1 MQQRSLR
8 LAPLT
13 TLALLLIL
21 ALQAPPTAAQ
31 SKKQEPLL
39 PATAMRTFEAA
50 LRTLAKEGR
59 AESSQRLLDALVTL
73 GLSEDRKNK
82 LGQELERLL
91 SKAKPPKSSR
101 KTRALGSL
109 RRALRSLERE
119 LADAQGPRREA
130 LARVLL
136 LFDKQHAAANEAL
149 GHIAIEGVYFDPSVR
164 TLEAERAR
172 IHEWM
177 REVRDRK
184 LEIHK
189 SSAEDP
195 LVREVY
201 GREASVA
208 RWNNW
213 VLRSAWT
220 QHKAARALGEV
231 VRSWFLMRALQGE
244 GLGEPS
250 ALRPW
255 NWVHFHSEGAYN
267 RGIDFAISQG
277 LGDAESA
284 KASRAIGNWF
294 GYRDGEVVHALA
306 ESDLEI
312 ALLYFKADSL
322 PVPFLA
328 AGQFNWIGLH
338 YLGAS
343 MPGIVYSDSGRG
355 KDARTVSTGPDDLE
369 RAEMQRM
376 REAGAAGARMYLRWL
391 VSRNE
396 DPPLHTLLEDHIGKV
411 LGDRMLKA
419 TFVYEYLQL
428 RGGPEELI
436 RPRAGVLR
444 DLGKKGQREYLEA
457 ALGMKL
463 EDFDKQWRAWMMPR
477 SQGLLA
483 DLDPTPDP
491 SAGKEGAEV
500 LEELE
505 RIRSAAF
512 KKARLR
518 GEVYPL
524 RIDIDLSR
532 GCRLHARYLAKN
544 PEQTRRLARRARG
557 VSRPTRLHAR
567 GGPRRHLFGHRW
579 RRRRHARRHSRLDGN
594 LLSPHPA
601 ARAQRRAHRLGPR
614 RRHRAPRS
622 ELDVRP
628 TSARDPHLLAAR
640 RPEQRAAA
648 LSARAPQSGAR
659 CAAGRVRLPDHA
671 HARPAQHQAD
681 RQGCRRRHDAA
692 LRRPRQRRQV
702 RRLLRV
708 EPFQTEQPRSRAALH
723 LLSHPQGASVAGH
736 PLHGYGQER
745 GPRPRPRVELPHG
758 PLKLTAAEQ
767 FGIQREIVCCE
778 SLATN

>member
-428 RGGPEELI
+428 RGGPKELI

-544 PEQTRRLARRARG
+544 PEQRG
-557 VSRPTRLHAR
+557 AWPDAHEEYPDQPGFTPE
-567 GGPRRHLFGHRW
+567 G
-579 RRRRHARRHSRLDGN
+579 
-594 LLSPHPA
+594 
-601 ARAQRRAHRLGPR
+601 ARAG
-614 RRHRAPRS
+614 
-622 ELDVRP
+622 
-628 TSARDPHLLAAR
+628 TSSVIAGGGGGM
-640 RPEQRAAA
+640 
-648 LSARAPQSGAR
+648 SGAIR
-659 CAAGRVRLPDHA
+659 GWMGTFYHRIPLLEPNVVRIGWGLED
-671 HARPAQHQAD
+671 
-681 RQGCRRRHDAA
+681 GTA
-692 LRRPRQRRQV
+692 L
-702 RRLLRV
+702 LD
-708 EPFQTEQPRSRAALH
+708 
-723 LLSHPQGASVAGH
+723 LSSMC
-736 PLHGYGQER
+736 
-745 GPRPRPRVELPHG
+745 GPRPPAIHICWPHADQSNVPLRFQPELPNPVPGAQQGEFGYPITLMLG
-758 PLKLTAAEQ
+758 PHSTKQIGKDVADVTMQLFEGPASAGKSVDCYGSSPSKPSNPDLAPRFTYCLIPKAHLLPGTLYTVTAKSAVRGLELEWS
-767 FGIQREIVCCE
+767 FRTGR
-778 SLATN
+778 